1 MTRRLLVA
9 ALFALSAAVA
19 ACPTEIDREPI
30 SVYPETI
37 GDPIPG
43 LDEEQ
48 TAQWERGRDVMT
60 RLFTPADGLGP
71 LYNSES
77 CDACH
82 HFPVTGA
89 AATRHRDLF
98 LMQRS
103 EDGTRTDL
111 GTEPEEGPLRKL
123 YSVDEQHRPVPDG
136 VNLVARRAPL
146 PSLGVGLFQFVSDDE
161 ILSRA
166 DPDDADGDGISG
178 RAHFLGESVGRYG
191 YKAQS
196 GTLVDVVRTALREQM
211 GITSAPLEWEP
222 PLPGAA
228 WDADGA
234 AIVSLATL
242 LMGSAQAHP
251 HNRGEALDRDGDAIP
266 DPEIG
271 AQDLEDLLVFMT
283 FLAPPPPSPPGEFDQ
298 ATVDRGSALF
308 GEIGCERCHVP
319 ALQSALGPIPAYT
332 DLLLHDMGDG
342 LGRDMAY
349 GQADAQEFRTSPL
362 WAPRLYVPYLRDSS
376 APAYEFTMLAHG
388 GEAQASALAYAALN
402 DDQRLAIQTFLDS
415 LGGWN
420 PKGRFLAPE
429 GTPIPP
435 VGSLGGPDR
444 ELTDW
449 EQSLWVQGREKFD
462 RMTAPSFNSGLGAH
476 FNADSCRACHKE
488 PVLGGGGRNDVNVLV
503 MGTPPGEPQAA
514 SPIGGAMPRSVIT
527 RVAPFRL
534 PESVTVVE
542 PRNAPSVLGG
552 GPLERVPAA
561 VVLAN
566 ADPDDADEDGISGR
580 PRILGDG
587 RLGRFG
593 WTNRVPTLLDFTAD
607 ALLGELSITVE
618 TRYTTYTTTDDGD
631 WYEDPELN
639 DRGLLEMAFY
649 LAHLAPPPPQPQSG
663 DVSRG
668 ETLFGQF
675 GCDSCHL
682 PDLGGLPAYT
692 DLLLHDVANPDGP
705 LAGREPDILPTEFG
719 TPPLW
724 GVVDTFPYLND
735 GSAAT
740 LHDAVLGHYGEGA
753 ASRAAYEAAS
763 GDDRAALIAFI
774 ASL

>member
-1 MTRRLLVA
+1 MLRRGLIVGLVLLLA
-9 ALFALSAAVA
+9 AAA
-19 ACPTEIDREPI
+19 ACPSEVEREPI
-30 SVYPETI
+30 SLYPDAI

-43 LDEEQ
+43 LDADQ
-48 TAQWERGRDVMT
+48 LAQWERGRDVLA

-71 LYNSES
+71 LYNGES

-82 HFPVTGA
+82 HFPVPGA
-89 AATRHRDLF
+89 SATRHRDLF
-98 LMQRS
+98 LMQRT
-103 EDGTRTDL
+103 EEGARTDL
-111 GTEPEEGPLRKL
+111 GTEPDQGPLRKL
-123 YSVDEQHRPVPDG
+123 YSVEDAHVPVPEG
-136 VNLVARRAPL
+136 ANLVARRAPL
-146 PSLGVGLFQFVSDDE
+146 PALGVGLFEFVSDEE
-161 ILSRA
+161 ILSRV
-166 DPDDADGDGISG
+166 DPTDADGDGISG
-178 RAHFLGESVGRYG
+178 RAHFLGDTVGRYG
-191 YKAQS
+191 YKAQAGS
-196 GTLVDVVRTALREQM
+196 LEDVARAALREQM
-211 GITSAPLEWEP
+211 GITSAPLGWEA

-228 WDADGA
+228 WADDGTA
-234 AIVSLATL
+234 LVSLLDLVVRTAN
-242 LMGSAQAHP
+242 AHP
-251 HNRGEALDRDGDAIP
+251 HNRGETLERDDDGIA

-271 AQDLEDLLVFMT
+271 AGDLEDLLVFLT
-283 FLAPPPPSPPGEFDQ
+283 FLAPPPPASPGELDPAQ
-298 ATVDRGSALF
+298 VARGEAFF

-319 ALQSALGPIPAYT
+319 ELDSELGPIRAFT

-342 LGRDMAY
+342 LGRDMPV
-349 GQADAQEFRTSPL
+349 GGADAQEFRTPPL
-362 WAPRLYVPYLRDSS
+362 WAPRLYVPYLHDSS

-388 GEAQASALAYAALN
+388 GEAEASALAYAALD
-402 DDQRLAIQTFLDS
+402 DDQRASIQAFLDS

-449 EQSLWVQGREKFD
+449 ERSLWNQGREKFD
-462 RMTAPSFNSGLGAH
+462 RMTAPSFDSGLGAH

-488 PVLGGGGRNDVNVLV
+488 PALGGAGRGDVNVLV
-503 MGTPPGEPQAA
+503 MGTPPGEPQEF

-527 RVAPFRL
+527 RVDPFRM
-534 PESVTVVE
+534 PDSVDVVE
-542 PRNAPSVLGG
+542 PRNAPSVLGNG
-552 GPLERVPAA
+552 LLERVPAS
-561 VVLAN
+561 VVLSY
-566 ADPDDADEDGISGR
+566 ADPDDADGDGISGR

-618 TRYTTYTTTDDGD
+618 TRYTTYTAADDGD
-631 WYEDPELN
+631 WYQDPELN
-639 DRGLLEMAFY
+639 DRGLLEMGFY

-663 DVSRG
+663 DVARG
-668 ETLFGQF
+668 ETLFAQF
-675 GCDSCHL
+675 GCGSCHI
-682 PDLGGLPAYT
+682 PDFGGLPAYT

-705 LAGREPDILPTEFG
+705 LAGRESDILPTEFG

-740 LHDAVLGHYGEGA
+740 LHDAVLGHYGEA
-753 ASRAAYEAAS
+753 AAAKDAYADAS
-763 GDDRAALIAFI
+763 GEDRAALIAFV
-774 ASL
+774 